1 MILQFS
7 VANVLK
13 HGRKEA
19 LKKVE
24 GKKMGYRMK

>member
-7 VANVLK
+7 VDNVLK
-13 HGRKEA
+13 HDREGA
-19 LKKVE
+19 LRKVE